1 MERKHLLYFLVLIVP
16 AFLLMQMNARQQQT
30 SSQPVVITLIAVPG
44 LQFDQARFAV
54 KPGVQVKLILKNADD
69 MSHNLL
75 ITKPGKRLDVV
86 NAAMKLEEEG
96 PQMNYIPESSEVLWS
111 IPVLAPGQEQAI
123 TFTAPKE
130 IGVYPYVCTFP
141 GHGFSMFGAMYVTDD
156 PVLPSLETDPN
167 IPPSRQKKLA
177 GDAHRAHVSA
187 NHPYKEE
194 PPYLYRAYMEGS
206 SPASIAVR
214 LTDDLSY
221 CWDAEACI
229 IRYAW
234 EGDFVDNTGL
244 WKGKPNSVAKV
255 LGTIFYRNRSIRNLR
270 IGAGESIPAFKGYR
284 LKDRYPEFH
293 YTIDGVD
300 VYEMIKPDT
309 SGNGLLRTFRI
320 PSARENVLFFF
331 DTTDGVSYRPSAG
344 KTRNNTI
351 VLSPEDAQNF
361 NIIMIKRKEGK

>member
-1 MERKHLLYFLVLIVP
+1 MERKHFSFFLVLIVP

-30 SSQPVVITLIAVPG
+30 NSQAVVITLTAVPG
-44 LQFDQARFAV
+44 LQYDQARFAV

-86 NAAMKLEEEG
+86 NEAMKLEEKG
-96 PQMNYIPESSEVLWS
+96 PAMNYIPKSPEVLWS
-111 IPVLAPGQEQAI
+111 IPVLAPGQEQSI

-130 IGVYPYVCTFP
+130 VGVYPYVCTFP

-156 PVLPSLETDPN
+156 PQLPALGTDPN
-167 IPPSRQKKLA
+167 IPPSRQKST
-177 GDAHRAHVSA
+177 GDTHSAHLPV
-187 NHPYKEE
+187 NHPYKQE

-221 CWDAEACI
+221 CWDAEACTM
-229 IRYAW
+229 RYAW
-234 EGDFVDNTGL
+234 DGAFVDNTGL

-255 LGTIFYRNRSIRNLR
+255 LGTIFYRNKGIRNLR
-270 IGAGESIPAFKGYR
+270 IGAGESIPTFKGYR

-300 VYEMIKPDT
+300 VYELIKAEEG
-309 SGNGLLRTFRI
+309 GNGLLRTFRI
-320 PSARENVLFFF
+320 PSARENVMFYF
-331 DTTDGVSYRPSAG
+331 DTADGVSYRSSAG
-344 KTRNNTI
+344 KMKNNTI
-351 VLSPEDAQNF
+351 MLSPEEAKEF
-361 NIIMIKRKEGK
+361 SIVITKRKEGK